1 MALSSMYYKDA
12 VMSELN
18 SIQNIPKSLIETGGL
33 KIYTYF
39 DSDAQKKLD
48 NIVNEE
54 MAGNENLQVAS
65 MIRNPKN
72 GGFDRGN

>member
-1 MALSSMYYKDA
+1 MYYKDA

-65 MIRNPKN
+65 MIRNPKMVELWL
-72 GGFDRGN
+72 